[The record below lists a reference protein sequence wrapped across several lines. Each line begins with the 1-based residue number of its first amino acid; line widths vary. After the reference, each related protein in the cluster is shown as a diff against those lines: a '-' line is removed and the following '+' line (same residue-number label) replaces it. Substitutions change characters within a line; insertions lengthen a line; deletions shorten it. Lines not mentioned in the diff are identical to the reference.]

1 MKNYERN
8 IIQDLMEEVKEY
20 IRRERSFGEGDYPEF
35 QEALI
40 NFFADQGVD
49 DMEEDNLKII
59 ESPIKLDEDGY
70 PCMDAIVEIMELK
83 LVLGVEAIHT
93 NRKWELKFT
102 SIESDDELLLDKIL
116 EVISKYQDLIGVKN
130 FAISSTPNFKEVFL
144 NIMENNGVRIG
155 SRDIKIKE
163 QPVDIS
169 PNGIPFIIAKIEVD
183 GLNGYIEVEATH
195 EDNHWL
201 FAFI

>member
-1 MKNYERN
+1 MKSYERN

-20 IRRERSFGEGDYPEF
+20 IRRERNFGEGDYPEF
-35 QEALI
+35 QESLI
-40 NFFADQGVD
+40 NFFEEQGID
-49 DMEEDNLKII
+49 DMEEGNLKII
-59 ESPIKLDEDGY
+59 ESQIKLDEDGY
-70 PCMDAIVEIMELK
+70 PYMDAVVEIVELK

-102 SIESDDELLLDKIL
+102 SIESDDELLVDKIL
-116 EVISKYQDLIGVKN
+116 EVVSKYQDLIGIKN
-130 FAISSTPNFKEVFL
+130 FAIAGTPNFKEVFL

-163 QPVDIS
+163 QPVDINS
-169 PNGIPFIIAKIEVD
+169 NGIPFIIAKIKID
-183 GLNGYIEVEATH
+183 GIDGYIEVEATH